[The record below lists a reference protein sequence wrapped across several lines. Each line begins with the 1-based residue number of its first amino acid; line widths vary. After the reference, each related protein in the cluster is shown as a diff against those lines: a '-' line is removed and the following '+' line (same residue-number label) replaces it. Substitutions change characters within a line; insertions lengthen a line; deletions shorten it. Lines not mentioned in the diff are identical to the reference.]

1 MSDTNPTEKTVAKH
15 SPQSPLAEEIA
26 EVAPFA
32 GGPAEAYD
40 E

>member
-32 GGPAEAYD
+32 GGPAEVRD

>member
-1 MSDTNPTEKTVAKH
+1 MSDTSPTEKTVAKH

-26 EVAPFA
+26 EAAPFA
-32 GGPAEAYD
+32 GGPAEAHG